1 MTAHTTQL
9 TLTSVDDEVPATARF
24 TLDKG
29 LAVRELA
36 DHLTALSSGR
46 RLGTVAVLTDNGT
59 SARATGTVVLS
70 GVGGTAATGS
80 YALSGVGGT
89 AATGSYTLSGVG
101 GTAASNTV
109 TLGGA
114 AGDVTIVTDGTSVGP
129 VVFNTDDTQTAL
141 DAITALNANGT
152 FAAKATATDG
162 GAGVITIT
170 WDTKGTVGNSKTLT
184 ASRTAGTATVGG
196 NGTTLGGG
204 AQGSVGTTINGTLVT
219 TDTTNLS
226 DTDAATAVAA
236 AIEANGTIGSQIAAV
251 GNAAIVEL
259 TWSTKGTVGNA
270 VTLAAGTSATGT
282 ATRSG
287 ATMTGGAQG
296 AVTVVINGTSV
307 GPVDVTNLSDTAAA
321 TTVAAAIEANGTL
334 GPLLVAVGSTTNVN
348 LTWGAKGTA
357 GNAVTLAAGTSATG
371 TATRS
376 GATLS
381 GGAQGSVTVTIGGT
395 GVVTDTTNL
404 TDAAAGT
411 AIVAAITANST
422 VNKWVTASGTT
433 TVTLTAILYGLIGN
447 SISLT
452 STSAT
457 GTATAGAARLAG
469 GTADTS
475 AVTVTF

>member
-1 MTAHTTQL
+1 MTAHTTQF

-24 TLDKG
+24 TLDKS

-36 DHLTALSSGR
+36 DHLTALSAGR
-46 RLGTVAVLTDNGT
+46 RLGTLAVLTDNGT
-59 SARATGTVVLS
+59 AARATGTVALS

-89 AATGSYTLSGVG
+89 AA
-101 GTAASNTV
+101 SNTV
-109 TLGGA
+109 TLGGG

-141 DAITALNANGT
+141 DCITALNANGT
-152 FAAKATATDG
+152 FAAKATASDG

-204 AQGSVGTTINGTLVT
+204 AQG
-219 TDTTNLS
+219 
-226 DTDAATAVAA
+226 
-236 AIEANGTIGSQIAAV
+236 
-251 GNAAIVEL
+251 
-259 TWSTKGTVGNA
+259 
-270 VTLAAGTSATGT
+270 
-282 ATRSG
+282 
-287 ATMTGGAQG
+287 

-321 TTVAAAIEANGTL
+321 TAVAAAIELNGTL
-334 GPLLVAVGSTTNVN
+334 APLLVAVGSTTNVN

-376 GATLS
+376 AATLEN
-381 GGAQGSVTVTIGGT
+381 GAQGSVTVTIGGT
-395 GVVTDTTNL
+395 AVVTDTTNI
-404 TDAAAGT
+404 TDTAAAT
-411 AIVAAITANST
+411 AVAAAITANST
-422 VNKWVTASGTT
+422 VNKWVTAAGSTT
-433 TVTLTAILYGLIGN
+433 NVNLTAILYGLIGN

-452 STSAT
+452 SSTAT

-475 AVTVTF
+475 TVTVTF